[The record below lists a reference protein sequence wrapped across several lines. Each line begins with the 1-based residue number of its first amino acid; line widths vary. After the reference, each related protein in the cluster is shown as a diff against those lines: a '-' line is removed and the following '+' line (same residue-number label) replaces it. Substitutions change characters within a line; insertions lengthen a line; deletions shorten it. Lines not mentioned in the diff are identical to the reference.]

1 MYCYVFVD
9 ESGNYDFSRSGTKY
23 WVLTSAITEDVH
35 PGILDLY
42 DLKHELSNLD
52 IERFHATEDKQLIR
66 DRVFKIISGLTNIR
80 VDSLIVEKRKTGPSL
95 RPVERFYPEMM
106 EHLLKYPLDP
116 RGIDVSRYE
125 KVLFFFDRAASTR
138 KQQDALMS
146 ATKKYLAKHM
156 KGVPYTICMHSSA
169 SHHYLQIVDYL
180 SWAMYVKWERGEHR
194 PYSAVSHL
202 FKSEFDIFESGT
214 TIWY

>member
-1 MYCYVFVD
+1 
-9 ESGNYDFSRSGTKY
+9 
-23 WVLTSAITEDVH
+23 
-35 PGILDLY
+35 
-42 DLKHELSNLD
+42 
-52 IERFHATEDKQLIR
+52 
-66 DRVFKIISGLTNIR
+66 
-80 VDSLIVEKRKTGPSL
+80 
-95 RPVERFYPEMM
+95 
-106 EHLLKYPLDP
+106 
-116 RGIDVSRYE
+116 
-125 KVLFFFDRAASTR
+125 
-138 KQQDALMS
+138 MS